1 MEEIKTVFYDKQ
13 PISNQEDYKQMLKI
27 MGQLSNLFS
36 ESDSPYLAYRAHENI
51 FCRYLKAENLAR
63 SDCSA
68 DAKKD
73 GVGIGLKT
81 WMGND
86 DQKVAEFGKLKK
98 NYTHLSGIELVKK
111 IAEYRNERIRVTKK
125 LHGINQMIYH
135 VVKRVPNMMQIL
147 ECAFDYIDIDSI
159 KLIPDRGND
168 NNTYF
173 TDGKHTYHFSVSKNT
188 LYMIFDDLVLLDSFE
203 VGIMD
208 DPYMFLLLLT
218 KRMPY
223 DKLPID
229 FVNGRG
235 QVVEPQQMDVEERF
249 ATKSMLCLPLYSRRG
264 ADKEKFVAEK
274 SGLNQWNGVRTSNR
288 KKKDGTLVHVE
299 TPRDPNEFYIP
310 YVTED
315 RARCVD
321 FFPPRDT
328 SFDLR
333 LPDGKVI
340 SAKVCQEAFKKM
352 PEEKYKLLS
361 EEERA
366 LEDQR
371 RATGKA
377 IMSNPN
383 KVLGKWL
390 LRDVFEL
397 PEGIVVTYEM
407 LEKFGIDSVIF
418 TKNGELD
425 YSIDFAEI
433 GTYEK
438 FYGEED

>member
-1 MEEIKTVFYDKQ
+1 MFYDKQ
-13 PISNQEDYKQMLKI
+13 PLSNREEYKGMLKI

-36 ESDSPYLAYRAHENI
+36 ESDCPYLAYRAHENI
-51 FCRYLKAENLAR
+51 FCKYLEAENLAR

-73 GVGIGLKT
+73 GIGIGLKT

-98 NYTHLSGIELVKK
+98 NYAELTGIELVKR

-125 LHGINQMIYH
+125 LHGIQEMIYH

-147 ECAFDYIDIDSI
+147 ECAFDYIDIEAI
-159 KLIPDRGND
+159 ELINNRGND

-188 LYMIFDDLVLLDSFE
+188 LYMIFDDLELLDSFE

-208 DPYMFLLLLT
+208 DPYMFLLSLT
-218 KRMPY
+218 KQA
-223 DKLPID
+223 IS
-229 FVNGRG
+229 G
-235 QVVEPQQMDVEERF
+235 QQSVDYVVGNDTIQTYQKKYIEKVVPKP
-249 ATKSMLCLPLYSRRG
+249 TLCLPLYSRRG

-274 SGLNQWNGVRTSNR
+274 SGLNQWNAAGRVR
-288 KKKDGTLVHVE
+288 DA
-299 TPRDPNEFYIP
+299 NELYIP
-310 YVTED
+310 YQAVD
-315 RARCVD
+315 RQRD
-321 FFPPRDT
+321 MSFFPPRDT
-328 SFDLR
+328 SFTLH
-333 LPDGKVI
+333 LPDGTEI
-340 SAKVCQEAFKKM
+340 SAKVCQEADKNN
-352 PEEKYKLLS
+352 PLI
-361 EEERA
+361 
-366 LEDQR
+366 
-371 RATGKA
+371 GKA

-397 PEGIVVTYEM
+397 EEGTIVTYEM
-407 LEKFGIDSVIF
+407 LELFGVDSVIF

-425 YSIDFAEI
+425 YSVDFAEI
-433 GTYEK
+433 GTYES